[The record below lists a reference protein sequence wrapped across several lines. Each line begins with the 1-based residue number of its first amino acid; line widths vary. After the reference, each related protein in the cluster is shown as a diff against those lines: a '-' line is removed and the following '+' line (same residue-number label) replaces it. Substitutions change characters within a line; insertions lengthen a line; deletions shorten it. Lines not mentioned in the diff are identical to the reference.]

1 MNISQTLTK
10 LFFGNEMLIFRN
22 KDSYTIHTFKR
33 WYSEYYQWCELFNED
48 GNFFAI
54 SLDGEIISGQHVK
67 TRDSGWDCPI
77 ESVETLQYEND
88 SQFSEYL
95 NTVVLDSALMEE
107 YSKRVDAMKDGEKCT
122 IYLDHDT
129 NELVYS
135 RLI

>member
-1 MNISQTLTK
+1 MKLAQTLTK
-10 LFFGNEMLIFRN
+10 LFFGNEMIIFRR
-22 KDSYTIHTFKR
+22 KDNYSIHTFKR
-33 WYSEYYQWCELFNED
+33 WRSEFYEWDDLFNE
-48 GNFFAI
+48 NSNYFII
-54 SLDGEIISGQHVK
+54 SLDGEIITGEYTQI
-67 TRDSGWDCPI
+67 RDSGFFCPI
-77 ESVETLQYEND
+77 ESTETIPYEND

-95 NTVVLDSALMEE
+95 NTVELDSALMEE